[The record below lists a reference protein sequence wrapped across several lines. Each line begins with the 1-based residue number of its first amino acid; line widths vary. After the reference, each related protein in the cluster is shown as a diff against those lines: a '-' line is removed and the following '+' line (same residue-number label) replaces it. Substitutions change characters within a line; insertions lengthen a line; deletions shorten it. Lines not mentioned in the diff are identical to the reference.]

1 MTKSTGYLVALA
13 LALLGML
20 LAYAGLQRPV
30 TLFLNGQPLVIQSRA
45 VTSGGVLR
53 VADIIPSP
61 SDRLSPPAGAWL
73 GWNAAVRFDRAVPV
87 TLWSGGAAKPVFL
100 SAERLPANL
109 LALAGIRLYPD
120 DRILW
125 NGQAVPHNISLPP
138 VSSFTLQVRQAV
150 RVELVDGGAMR
161 VFYSASPTLG
171 LALWDAGIHLLQGD
185 HLSLPL
191 NTPLL
196 TPVVL
201 TLRRALPITIQT
213 GAVQVTALSAA
224 PAVGEALAE
233 SGLSLQ
239 GSDYSQPA
247 EDQPIPPDGLIRIVR
262 VREEVLLQQTTI
274 PFENEYVS
282 DPQTPLDQTS
292 VVQAGQAG
300 LLVSRV
306 RVRYEDGTETGRQ
319 TEAQWTANQ
328 PVTQKIGTGSKINV
342 QTLDTPGG
350 PIEYWRAVNVYATS
364 YSPCRSGTSKCYG
377 FTASGQPVTRGVIGV
392 TTRWYSVMGG
402 QQVYIPGYGR
412 AVIADTGGGI
422 PGKKWIDLGFSDDD
436 YESWAQ
442 NVTLYFLTPIPANV
456 PYILP

>member
-1 MTKSTGYLVALA
+1 
-13 LALLGML
+13 
-20 LAYAGLQRPV
+20 
-30 TLFLNGQPLVIQSRA
+30 
-45 VTSGGVLR
+45 
-53 VADIIPSP
+53 
-61 SDRLSPPAGAWL
+61 
-73 GWNAAVRFDRAVPV
+73 
-87 TLWSGGAAKPVFL
+87 
-100 SAERLPANL
+100 
-109 LALAGIRLYPD
+109 
-120 DRILW
+120 
-125 NGQAVPHNISLPP
+125 
-138 VSSFTLQVRQAV
+138 
-150 RVELVDGGAMR
+150 VELVDGGAMR